1 MIQYILRRLLISIP
15 VLFGISVLVFLSLH
29 LSPGDPVQMMV
40 GPEVAISAEEMQQLR
55 EEFGFNDPLPV
66 QYWRYIS
73 KAVQGDLGRSVRSNR
88 PVTQQLLD
96 AFPSTLQLTIASMV
110 VALSIGITI
119 GVLAAIFRNTPV
131 DGGVMVFAVFG
142 ISMPSFWLGLM
153 LIFLFSLRL
162 GWFPATGQGGLERL
176 VLPAVT
182 LGVAEAAII
191 ARLTR
196 SGLVEVLSQ
205 DYVRTARAKGLRES
219 SVIVRHAL
227 KNALIPVV
235 TVVGLQFGALL
246 AGAVIVE
253 TVFARA
259 GIGQLTVDAILNRDF
274 PTVQGAVLFFAV
286 IYLLVNLVVDILY
299 GYLDPRIRYG

>member
-1 MIQYILRRLLISIP
+1 MIQYILRRLLASIP
-15 VLFGISVLVFLSLH
+15 VLFGISILVFLSLH
-29 LSPGDPVQMMV
+29 LSPGDPVRMMV
-40 GPEVAISAEEMQQLR
+40 GPEVAISAEEMAQLR

-88 PVTQQLLD
+88 PVTQQLMD

-110 VALSIGITI
+110 VALSIGVTI
-119 GVLAAIFRNTPV
+119 GVMAAIFRNTPV

-176 VLPAVT
+176 ILPAIT

-196 SGLVEVLSQ
+196 SGLVEVLNQ

-219 SVIVRHAL
+219 SVILRHAL
-227 KNALIPVV
+227 KNALIPIV

-253 TVFARA
+253 TVFARP

-286 IYLLVNLVVDILY
+286 IYLVVNLVVDILY